1 MDLGTVPLPR
11 LAALIYNQCH
21 LVLPSVAEA
30 ILAAL
35 EGRIGDIRIV
45 MDGDVEASSF
55 AGRPALDANRKT
67 KGYRLTDR
75 GAAIVPVSGE
85 LVNRGAWLGASSGLT
100 SYEGLRHTLR
110 QAAADPAARGLVLDI
125 DSPGGQASGMT
136 ETAAL
141 VRSIGESKPVIA
153 VANSLAASAAYGI
166 ASAAN
171 KLVVNADGAAGSIG
185 VVYVHADR
193 SRQIDRQGITVTILT
208 AGARKKDGN
217 SLEPLSDE
225 SRGEIQRRIDAVHAI
240 FVDTVRQG
248 RPQLTEKAIRTTE
261 ARVYLGAE
269 AVRLGLAD
277 EVGTFDQA
285 VAEAEAGTVRVRSR
299 VPAAATPTEKGS
311 PMPAP
316 QSAPAVAAAGPGWEG
331 MTLSELNAAVAQLR
345 ATLADAP
352 AEAEPAAAASQA
364 QTPAA
369 PAAAAPAKPAADA
382 AAIAEAEARGR
393 TAERER
399 IRTILAHDE
408 ARERPVQAQVLALES
423 EVPVAQAA
431 AMLAKM
437 PKEQAAAGSRTSRL
451 YDAIAASGGDP
462 RVRHQEPASASAAGG
477 SSLEEMSN
485 RMSAR
490 FGAAAKKRSA

>member
-1 MDLGTVPLPR
+1 MDLATVPLPR

-21 LVLPSVAEA
+21 LVLPSTAEA

-35 EGRIGDIRIV
+35 EGRIGNIEIV
-45 MDGDVEASSF
+45 MDGGVEASSF
-55 AGRPALDANRKT
+55 VGRPALDANRKT

-75 GAAIVPVSGE
+75 GAAIVPVTGE

-110 QAAADPAARGLVLDI
+110 QAAADPQARGIVLDI
-125 DSPGGQASGMT
+125 DSPGGQASGMV
-136 ETAAL
+136 ETAGL
-141 VRSIGESKPVIA
+141 VRAIGEIKPVIA

-171 KLVVNADGAAGSIG
+171 RLVVNQDGAAGSIG
-185 VVYVHADR
+185 VLYVHADR
-193 SRQIDRQGITVTILT
+193 SRQIDRQGITVTILH

-217 SLEPLSDE
+217 SLEPLTDE
-225 SRGEIQRRIDAVHAI
+225 VRGEIQRRIDAVHAI

-299 VPAAATPTEKGS
+299 VPASTPTEKGS

-364 QTPAA
+364 PAA